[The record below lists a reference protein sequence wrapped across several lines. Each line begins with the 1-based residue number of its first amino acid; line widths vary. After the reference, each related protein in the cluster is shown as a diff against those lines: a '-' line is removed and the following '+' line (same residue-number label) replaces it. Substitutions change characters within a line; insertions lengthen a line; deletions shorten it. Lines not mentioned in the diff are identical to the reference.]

1 MAVRDFSQLAPTMKR
16 YAKGLPGAVQQAV
29 RMIAQPGL
37 DTMIDATPVDTTRA
51 VSNWVVTHG
60 SPQSKERPARVRGS
74 VKGSGEAAAKSA
86 MKAEG
91 ALRIK
96 YFVLGVP
103 MFISNMVP
111 YIGVL
116 EHGDSKHAPNNMF
129 SRGVQTMVRTAKRI
143 RILKMTEDRV

>member
-1 MAVRDFSQLAPTMKR
+1 MAVHDFSQLAPVMKR
-16 YAKGLPGAVQQAV
+16 YAKSLPGAVEQAV

-60 SPQSKERPARVRGS
+60 SPPTSERPARVPGS
-74 VKGSGEAAAKSA
+74 VKGSGEAAAKTA
-86 MKAEG
+86 MKVEG

-96 YFVLGVP
+96 YFTLAIP
-103 MFISNMVP
+103 MFISNLVP

-129 SRGVQTMVRTAKRI
+129 RRGVQRMVRTAKTI
-143 RILKMTEDRV
+143 RILKMTEKKV